1 VEATI
6 ECSGLRKRF
15 GPTVALDG
23 MSFAVRPGQVTGFIG
38 PNGAG
43 KSTTMRVILG
53 LDAAQAGTALVGGQ
67 RYASLRFP
75 LRHVGSL
82 LDASAL
88 QPSRTGRNHLLWLA
102 HSQGLT
108 SRRVDDVIERAGLS
122 KAATRRAGGYSLGMR
137 QRLGIAAALLGD
149 PSVLMLDEPFNGM
162 DPEGIVWMRGFL
174 KSLAAQGR
182 AVLVSSHLM
191 SELQD
196 TAEHLVIVGRG
207 KVIADTS
214 TADLLAAASG
224 DRVIVRTSAPAE
236 AAGVLSRA
244 GGNAEVTGPDT
255 LTVTGLAADR
265 VVPLLT
271 ASAISFSEVSA
282 QRATLEQAYLD
293 LTRDV
298 TDYRAQE
305 AAR

>member
-1 VEATI
+1 
-6 ECSGLRKRF
+6 
-15 GPTVALDG
+15 
-23 MSFAVRPGQVTGFIG
+23 
-38 PNGAG
+38 
-43 KSTTMRVILG
+43 
-53 LDAAQAGTALVGGQ
+53 
-67 RYASLRFP
+67 
-75 LRHVGSL
+75 
-82 LDASAL
+82 
-88 QPSRTGRNHLLWLA
+88 
-102 HSQGLT
+102 
-108 SRRVDDVIERAGLS
+108 
-122 KAATRRAGGYSLGMR
+122 
-137 QRLGIAAALLGD
+137 
-149 PSVLMLDEPFNGM
+149 
-162 DPEGIVWMRGFL
+162 
-174 KSLAAQGR
+174 
-182 AVLVSSHLM
+182 
-191 SELQD
+191 
-196 TAEHLVIVGRG
+196 VGRG

-224 DRVIVRTSAPAE
+224 DRVIVRTSAPAQ

-255 LTVTGLAADR
+255 LSVTGLAADR